1 MNIERLQHLITIL
14 QNVKPETFDLST
26 WHCGTVA
33 CAVGHACLDPVFLR
47 QGLSL
52 TAVRGSHSL
61 KRPNYGPM
69 AGWEAVEL
77 FFGLDQ
83 CQAAHLFSISKYDS
97 CSVTTQDVIK
107 RIESLIK
114 EPQ

>member
-14 QNVKPETFDLST
+14 QNVKPEAFDLSA

-33 CAVGHACLDPVFLR
+33 CAVGHACLDPVFNR
-47 QGLSL
+47 QGLKLWDAGSGLIPCYADNIRWGAVHEFFDL
-52 TAVRGSHSL
+52 TY
-61 KRPNYGPM
+61 N
-69 AGWEAVEL
+69 
-77 FFGLDQ
+77 
-83 CQAAHLFSISKYDS
+83 QAQHLFSDS
-97 CSVTTQDVIK
+97 AYRGAATARYVIA